1 MSTTTKKAL
10 LLGAGF
16 VCEPVIQA
24 LSKAGVHVTVACRT
38 LSSAQALASNYENT
52 TAIALDVSHDTAG
65 INDAITKTDIIIS
78 LIPYIY
84 HATVV
89 EAAIAHRKP
98 VVTTSYISPALWAL
112 DEKAKSAG
120 VTVLNEIG
128 LDPGID
134 HLYAVKTIDEVHR
147 AGGQIR
153 SFTSWCGALPAP
165 ENADNPLGY
174 KFSWSPRG
182 GLLALLNSAQW
193 YRDGELATVEGKDLM
208 AVAKPQSIVEGFD
221 NLVGYPNRDAV
232 GFRNFYRIPEA
243 DTVFRGT
250 LRYAG
255 FPEIIRAL
263 MAIGYFSQEETSTLS
278 VTVSSSGI
286 TWLQLTAQLLG
297 LSVESSED
305 TVQDA
310 VAKRVSSFLSTEEV
324 SRVIS
329 GLRWIGLFDAST
341 PVDGRGTPLDT
352 LCAVLERRMAYEPGE
367 RDMIILQHAFDIEY
381 ADGSKEKRTSTL
393 VEYGEPTAPGS
404 RSAMAKLVGLPC
416 AVGVLAVLEGL
427 ISQKGMIAPWSSVEI
442 ARSLREELSERFGIE
457 LKEQVV
463 G

>member
-1 MSTTTKKAL
+1 MSSTTKKAL

-24 LSKAGVHVTVACRT
+24 LSQADVHVTVACRT
-38 LSSAQALASNYENT
+38 LHSAQALASNYKNT
-52 TAIALDVSHDTAG
+52 TAIALDVSQDAAG
-65 INDAITKTDIIIS
+65 LNNAITKTDIIIS
-78 LIPYIY
+78 LIPYVY

-193 YRDGELATVEGKDLM
+193 YKDGELATVEGKDLM
-208 AVAKPQSIVEGFD
+208 AVAESQKITEGFD

-232 GFRNFYRIPEA
+232 GFRDFYRIPEA
-243 DTVFRGT
+243 GTVFRGT

-263 MAIGYFSQEETSTLS
+263 VAIGYFSQDEVPALN
-278 VTVSSSGI
+278 
-286 TWLQLTAQLLG
+286 
-297 LSVESSED
+297 
-305 TVQDA
+305 DA
-310 VAKRVSSFLSTEEV
+310 VTERITSFLSTEET
-324 SRVIS
+324 SRVVS
-329 GLRWIGLFDAST
+329 GLRWIGLFDASV
-341 PVDGRGTPLDT
+341 PVNGRDTPLDT
-352 LCAVLERRMAYEPGE
+352 LCAVLEQRMAYEPGE
-367 RDMIILQHAFDIEY
+367 RDMIILQHAFDIEC

-416 AVGVLAVLEGL
+416 AVGVLAVLEGR
-427 ISQKGMIAPWSSVEI
+427 ISQKGMVAPWTAVEI
-442 ARSLREELSERFGIE
+442 ARLLREELSERFGIE
-457 LKEQVV
+457 LEEKVV

>member
-1 MSTTTKKAL
+1 MSSTTKKAL

-24 LSKAGVHVTVACRT
+24 LTQAGIHVTVACRT
-38 LSSAQALASNYENT
+38 LHSAQALASNYKNT
-52 TAIALDVSHDTAG
+52 TAIALDVSQDAAG
-65 INDAITKTDIIIS
+65 LNNAITKTDIIIS

-193 YRDGELATVEGKDLM
+193 YKDGELATVEGKDLM
-208 AVAKPQSIVEGFD
+208 AAAESQKITEGFD

-232 GFRNFYRIPEA
+232 GFRDFYRIPEA
-243 DTVFRGT
+243 GTVFRGT

-263 MAIGYFSQEETSTLS
+263 VAIGYFSQDEVPALN
-278 VTVSSSGI
+278 VSSSSAV

-297 LSVESSED
+297 LPADSSEE

-310 VAKRVSSFLSTEEV
+310 VTERITSFLSTEET
-324 SRVIS
+324 SRVVS
-329 GLRWIGLFDAST
+329 GLRWIGLFDASV
-341 PVDGRGTPLDT
+341 PVNGRDTPLDT
-352 LCAVLERRMAYEPGE
+352 LCAVLEQRMAYEPGE
-367 RDMIILQHAFDIEY
+367 RDMIILQHAFDIEWV
-381 ADGSKEKRTSTL
+381 DGSKEKRTSTL

-416 AVGVLAVLEGL
+416 AVGVLAVLEGR
-427 ISQKGMIAPWSSVEI
+427 ISQKGMVAPWTTVEI
-442 ARSLREELSERFGIE
+442 ARLLREELSERFGIKLE
-457 LKEQVV
+457 EKVV

>member
-1 MSTTTKKAL
+1 MSSTTKKAL

-24 LSKAGVHVTVACRT
+24 LSQADVHVTVACRT
-38 LSSAQALASNYENT
+38 LHSAQALASNYKNT
-52 TAIALDVSHDTAG
+52 TAIALDVSQDAAG
-65 INDAITKTDIIIS
+65 LNNAITKTDIIIS
-78 LIPYIY
+78 LIPYVY

-193 YRDGELATVEGKDLM
+193 YKDGELATVEGKDLM
-208 AVAKPQSIVEGFD
+208 AVAESQKITEGFD

-232 GFRNFYRIPEA
+232 GFRDFYRIPEA
-243 DTVFRGT
+243 GTVFRGT

-263 MAIGYFSQEETSTLS
+263 VAIGYFSQDEVPALN
-278 VTVSSSGI
+278 VSSSS
-286 TWLQLTAQLLG
+286 A
-297 LSVESSED
+297 
-305 TVQDA
+305 DA
-310 VAKRVSSFLSTEEV
+310 VTERITSFLSTEET
-324 SRVIS
+324 SRVVS
-329 GLRWIGLFDAST
+329 GLRWIGLFDASV
-341 PVDGRGTPLDT
+341 PVNGRDTPLDT
-352 LCAVLERRMAYEPGE
+352 LCAVLEQRMAYEPGE
-367 RDMIILQHAFDIEY
+367 RDMIILQHAFDIEC

-416 AVGVLAVLEGL
+416 AVGVLAVLEGR
-427 ISQKGMIAPWSSVEI
+427 ISQKGMVAPWTAVEI
-442 ARSLREELSERFGIE
+442 ARLLREELSERFGIE
-457 LKEQVV
+457 LEEKVV

>member
-1 MSTTTKKAL
+1 MSSTTKKAL

-24 LSKAGVHVTVACRT
+24 LTQAGVHVTVACRT
-38 LSSAQALASNYENT
+38 LHSAQALASNYKNT
-52 TAIALDVSHDTAG
+52 TAIALDVSQDAAG
-65 INDAITKTDIIIS
+65 LNNAITKTDIIIS

-193 YRDGELATVEGKDLM
+193 YKDGELATVQGKDLM
-208 AVAKPQSIVEGFD
+208 AVAESQKIAEGFD

-232 GFRNFYRIPEA
+232 GFRDFYRIPEA
-243 DTVFRGT
+243 GTVFRGT

-263 MAIGYFSQEETSTLS
+263 VAIGYFSQDEVPALN
-278 VTVSSSGI
+278 VSSSSAV

-297 LSVESSED
+297 LPADSSEE

-310 VAKRVSSFLSTEEV
+310 VTERITSFLSTEET
-324 SRVIS
+324 SRVVS
-329 GLRWIGLFDAST
+329 GLRWIGLFDASV
-341 PVDGRGTPLDT
+341 PVNGRDTPLDT
-352 LCAVLERRMAYEPGE
+352 LCAVLEQRMAYEPGE
-367 RDMIILQHAFDIEY
+367 RDMIILQHAFDIEWV
-381 ADGSKEKRTSTL
+381 DGSKEKRTSTL

-416 AVGVLAVLEGL
+416 AVGVLAVLEGR
-427 ISQKGMIAPWSSVEI
+427 ISQKGMVAPWTTVEI
-442 ARSLREELSERFGIE
+442 ARLLREELSERFGIE
-457 LKEQVV
+457 LEEKVV

>member
-1 MSTTTKKAL
+1 MSSTTKKAL

-24 LSKAGVHVTVACRT
+24 LSQADVHVTVACRT
-38 LSSAQALASNYENT
+38 LHSAQALASNYKNT
-52 TAIALDVSHDTAG
+52 TAIALDVSQDAAG
-65 INDAITKTDIIIS
+65 LNNAITKTDIIIS
-78 LIPYIY
+78 LIPYVY

-193 YRDGELATVEGKDLM
+193 YKDGELATVEGKDLM
-208 AVAKPQSIVEGFD
+208 AVAESQKITEGFD

-232 GFRNFYRIPEA
+232 GFRDFYRIPEA
-243 DTVFRGT
+243 GTVFRGT

-263 MAIGYFSQEETSTLS
+263 VAIGYFSQDEVPALN
-278 VTVSSSGI
+278 VSSSSAVA
-286 TWLQLTAQLLG
+286 WLQLTAQLLG
-297 LSVESSED
+297 LPADSSEE

-310 VAKRVSSFLSTEEV
+310 VTERITSFLSTEET
-324 SRVIS
+324 SRVVS
-329 GLRWIGLFDAST
+329 GLRWIGLFDASV
-341 PVDGRGTPLDT
+341 PVNGRDTPLDT
-352 LCAVLERRMAYEPGE
+352 LCAVLEQRMAYEPGE
-367 RDMIILQHAFDIEY
+367 RDMIILQHAFDIEC

-416 AVGVLAVLEGL
+416 AVGVLAVLEGR
-427 ISQKGMIAPWSSVEI
+427 ISQKGMVAPWMTVEI
-442 ARSLREELSERFGIE
+442 ARLLREELSERFGIE
-457 LKEQVV
+457 LEEKVV

>member
-1 MSTTTKKAL
+1 MSSTTKKAL

-24 LSKAGVHVTVACRT
+24 LSQADVHVTVACRT
-38 LSSAQALASNYENT
+38 LHSARALASNYKNT
-52 TAIALDVSHDTAG
+52 TAIALDVSQDAAG
-65 INDAITKTDIIIS
+65 LNNAITKTDIIIS

-193 YRDGELATVEGKDLM
+193 YKDGELATVEGKDLM
-208 AVAKPQSIVEGFD
+208 AAAESQKITEGFD

-232 GFRNFYRIPEA
+232 GFRDFYRIPEA
-243 DTVFRGT
+243 GTVFRGT

-263 MAIGYFSQEETSTLS
+263 VAIGYFSQDEVPALN
-278 VTVSSSGI
+278 VSSSSAV

-297 LSVESSED
+297 LPADSSEE

-310 VAKRVSSFLSTEEV
+310 VTERITSFLSTEET
-324 SRVIS
+324 SRVVS
-329 GLRWIGLFDAST
+329 GLRWIGLFDASV
-341 PVDGRGTPLDT
+341 PVNGRDTPLDT
-352 LCAVLERRMAYEPGE
+352 LCAVLEQRMAYEPGE
-367 RDMIILQHAFDIEY
+367 RDMIILQHAFDIEWV
-381 ADGSKEKRTSTL
+381 DGSKEKRTSTL

-416 AVGVLAVLEGL
+416 AVGVLAVLEGR
-427 ISQKGMIAPWSSVEI
+427 ISQKRMIAPWTTVEI
-442 ARSLREELSERFGIE
+442 ARLLREELSERFGIE
-457 LKEQVV
+457 LEEKVV

>member
-1 MSTTTKKAL
+1 MSSTTKKAL

-24 LSKAGVHVTVACRT
+24 LSQADVHVTVACRT
-38 LSSAQALASNYENT
+38 LHSARALASNYKNT
-52 TAIALDVSHDTAG
+52 TAIALDVSQDAAG
-65 INDAITKTDIIIS
+65 LNNAITKTDIIIS

-193 YRDGELATVEGKDLM
+193 YKDGELATVEGKDLM
-208 AVAKPQSIVEGFD
+208 AAAESQKITEGFD

-232 GFRNFYRIPEA
+232 GFRDFYRIPEA
-243 DTVFRGT
+243 GTVFRGT

-263 MAIGYFSQEETSTLS
+263 VAIGYFSQDEVPALN
-278 VTVSSSGI
+278 VSSSSAV

-297 LSVESSED
+297 LPADSSEE

-310 VAKRVSSFLSTEEV
+310 VTERITSFLSTEET
-324 SRVIS
+324 SRVVS
-329 GLRWIGLFDAST
+329 GLRWIGLFDASV
-341 PVDGRGTPLDT
+341 PVNGRDTPLDT
-352 LCAVLERRMAYEPGE
+352 LCAVLEQRMAYEPGE
-367 RDMIILQHAFDIEY
+367 RDMIILQHAFDIEWV
-381 ADGSKEKRTSTL
+381 DGSKEKRTSTL

-416 AVGVLAVLEGL
+416 AVGVLAVLEGR
-427 ISQKGMIAPWSSVEI
+427 ISQKGMIAPWTTVEI
-442 ARSLREELSERFGIE
+442 ARLLREELSERFGIE
-457 LKEQVV
+457 LEEKVV

>member
-1 MSTTTKKAL
+1 MSTTTTTKKAL

-16 VCEPVIQA
+16 VCGPVIQA
-24 LSKAGVHVTVACRT
+24 LSEAGVHVTIACRT
-38 LSSAQALASNYENT
+38 LQSAQALASNYKNT
-52 TAIALDVSHDTAG
+52 TAIALDVSRDAAG
-65 INDAITKTDIIIS
+65 LNDAITNTDIIIS

-89 EAAIAHRKP
+89 EAAITHRKP

-165 ENADNPLGY
+165 DNADNPLGY

-193 YRDGELATVEGKDLM
+193 YKNGELATVEGKDLM
-208 AVAKPQSIVEGFD
+208 AASEPQSIVDGFD

-232 GFRNFYRIPEA
+232 GFREFYRIPEA
-243 DTVFRGT
+243 GTVFRGT

-255 FPEIIRAL
+255 FPESIRAL
-263 MAIGYFSQEETSTLS
+263 VAIGYFSQDEMSALSSTA
-278 VTVSSSGI
+278 SSSV

-297 LSVESSED
+297 LSVESSEE

-310 VAKRVSSFLSTEEV
+310 VAKRVASFLSTEEV
-324 SRVIS
+324 SRVIT
-329 GLRWIGLFDAST
+329 GLRWIGLFDASA
-341 PVDGRGTPLDT
+341 VDGRGTPLDT

-381 ADGSKEKRTSTL
+381 AGGSKEKRTSTL

-416 AVGVLAVLEGL
+416 AVGVLAVLEGR
-427 ISQKGMIAPWSSVEI
+427 ISQKGMVAPWTTVEI
-442 ARSLREELSERFGIE
+442 ARLLREELNERFGITLE
-457 LKEQVV
+457 ERVV

>member
-1 MSTTTKKAL
+1 MSSTTKKAL

-24 LSKAGVHVTVACRT
+24 LSQADVHVTVACRT
-38 LSSAQALASNYENT
+38 LHSAQALASNYKNT
-52 TAIALDVSHDTAG
+52 TAIALDVSQDAAG
-65 INDAITKTDIIIS
+65 LNNAITKTDIIIS
-78 LIPYIY
+78 LIPYVY

-182 GLLALLNSAQW
+182 GLLALFNSAQW
-193 YRDGELATVEGKDLM
+193 YKDGELATVEGKDLM
-208 AVAKPQSIVEGFD
+208 AVAESQKITEGFD

-232 GFRNFYRIPEA
+232 GFRDFYRIPEA
-243 DTVFRGT
+243 GTVFRGT

-263 MAIGYFSQEETSTLS
+263 VAIGYFSQDEVPALN
-278 VTVSSSGI
+278 VSSSS
-286 TWLQLTAQLLG
+286 A
-297 LSVESSED
+297 
-305 TVQDA
+305 DA
-310 VAKRVSSFLSTEEV
+310 VTERITSFLSTEET
-324 SRVIS
+324 SRVVS
-329 GLRWIGLFDAST
+329 GLRWIGLFDASV
-341 PVDGRGTPLDT
+341 PVNGRDTPLDT
-352 LCAVLERRMAYEPGE
+352 LCAVLEQRMAYEPGE
-367 RDMIILQHAFDIEY
+367 RDMIILQHAFDIEC

-416 AVGVLAVLEGL
+416 AVGVLAVLEGR
-427 ISQKGMIAPWSSVEI
+427 ISQKGMVAPWTAVEI
-442 ARSLREELSERFGIE
+442 ARLLREELSERFGIE
-457 LKEQVV
+457 LEEKVV